1 MKALEQHD
9 KDLASTAGVQL
20 REELYGK
27 FLDRS
32 KNIYFASDE
41 IE

>member
-1 MKALEQHD
+1 
-9 KDLASTAGVQL
+9 VQL

>member
-1 MKALEQHD
+1 
-9 KDLASTAGVQL
+9 L
-20 REELYGK
+20 REELYAK